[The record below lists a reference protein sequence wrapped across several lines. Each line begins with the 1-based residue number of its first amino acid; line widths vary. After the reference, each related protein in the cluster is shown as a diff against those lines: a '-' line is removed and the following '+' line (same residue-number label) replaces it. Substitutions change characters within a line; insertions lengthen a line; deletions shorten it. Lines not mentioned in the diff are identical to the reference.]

1 MDFDPCFPLN
11 RSGLNLSTGVVKRV
25 AERVRID

>member
-11 RSGLNLSTGVVKRV
+11 RSGLNLSTGAVKR
-25 AERVRID
+25 AAARARIV